1 MKAAQFEYI
10 RPPDLGKALQLLSE
24 RREEAK
30 VVAGGQS
37 LGPMLNLRL
46 ARPQMLIDI
55 ARLEALRRIEDLGP
69 QWRIGA
75 AVTHSRIEDAAL
87 PGAEMLTHVAC
98 GIAHRAVRNRGT
110 IGGSIAHADP
120 AADWPV
126 ALAALGA
133 TANLHS
139 TGGMRTVPVEGIVLG
154 AFTTALVEDEIL
166 ESIDVPKLS
175 PAARWGYYKFCR
187 RVGDFAEAS
196 AAALFDPQTGAA
208 RLYLGALRGSP
219 IVLDKLAR
227 DIASHGRAA
236 AARDNVAQALTEA
249 APDLDAIERR
259 MGNAVVVRALDQVLG
274 S

>member
-30 VVAGGQS
+30 VLAGGQS

-69 QWRIGA
+69 QWRVGA
-75 AVTHSRIEDAAL
+75 AVTHSRLEDAAL

-133 TANLHS
+133 TANLH
-139 TGGMRTVPVEGIVLG
+139 TAGGMRAVPVEGIVLG
-154 AFTTALVEDEIL
+154 AFTTALAEDEIL
-166 ESIDVPKLS
+166 ETIDVPKLS
-175 PAARWGYYKFCR
+175 PAGRWGYYKFCR

-219 IVLDKLAR
+219 IRLDKLAR
-227 DIASHGRAA
+227 DVASHGRAV
-236 AARDNVAQALTEA
+236 AARDNVAQAVSEA

>member
-24 RREEAK
+24 RREEAR
-30 VVAGGQS
+30 VLAGGQS

-46 ARPQMLIDI
+46 ARPQVLIDI
-55 ARLEALRRIEDLGP
+55 ARLEALRRIEDLGA

-139 TGGMRTVPVEGIVLG
+139 TGGMRAFPVEGIVLG
-154 AFTTALVEDEIL
+154 AFTTALAEDEIL

-175 PAARWGYYKFCR
+175 PAGRWGYYKFCR

-196 AAALFDPQTGAA
+196 AAALFDPQTGGA

-227 DIASHGRAA
+227 DVASHGRAA
-236 AARDNVAQALTEA
+236 AVRDNVARALTEA